1 MNNACQRFL
10 RGYLQLSSLD
20 KKYGK
25 IGVIYMKKLSEKE
38 IGKLGLYE
46 FQGYIGAMT
55 SPTFGGWKGT
65 DRLIELVNIGGMGK
79 PKILEVGCSTGY
91 ITRYIARNFDC
102 EIIGVDLSTLLLDI
116 AEEES
121 RKSNLKNISFKYANV
136 EKLPFSDNTFDIVYG
151 EAITALVP
159 DPLKVLNEYNRVLK
173 PGGKIATLDL
183 FMKESLSDEF
193 AEETN
198 EMMSNVLGTKIKIR
212 NFQEWQQIFKES
224 GFRGIKINDYYE
236 DLFIRQYSISEKV
249 KLTYK
254 LLYHMIVNKEIRQK
268 IVPPLKFAGKFQKA
282 LKGDNYGYLIFT
294 GVK

>member
-1 MNNACQRFL
+1 
-10 RGYLQLSSLD
+10 
-20 KKYGK
+20 
-25 IGVIYMKKLSEKE
+25 MKKLKKEE

-46 FQGYIGAMT
+46 FQGYIGSMT

-65 DRLIELVNIGGMGK
+65 DRLIELLDIEDMEK

-91 ITRYIARNFDC
+91 VTRYVAHKFDC

-121 RKSNLKNISFKYANV
+121 RKLNLNNISFKYANV
-136 EKLPFSDNTFDIVYG
+136 ENLPFSDSTFDILYG

-159 DPLKVLNEYNRVLK
+159 DPIKVLKEYNRVLR

-198 EMMSNVLGTKIKIR
+198 EMMSNVIGTQVKIR
-212 NFQEWQQIFKES
+212 NLQEWKQIFKES
-224 GFRGIKINDYYE
+224 GFSSINIYDYYE
-236 DLFIRQYSISEKV
+236 DLFKRQYSFSEKV
-249 KLTYK
+249 RLTYK
-254 LLYHMIVNKEIRQK
+254 LLYHMIINKEIRKK
-268 IVPPLKFAGKFQKA
+268 IVPPLRFAKKFQKA
-282 LKGDNYGYLIFT
+282 LKGNNYGYLIFT